1 MPHLYIC
8 CQCDGSAFISPDQT
22 QSSSFSPSSLQRD
35 APQREPS
42 SPTNT
47 LTADSR
53 SCSFDGSPTLTPVTP
68 AKFVCGDL
76 STEDREDILELLP
89 PAGGNSEQSSP
100 SASLLAIE
108 DLHLPQFLSP
118 LRPVASAG
126 KPRRLFKGARPGCY
140 RSHTIVDQ
148 HGQPQ
153 PTENPET
160 HPWTSTQMHT
170 NVKSQR
176 HTKTT
181 VGDDHQT
188 TSEDEPRGS
197 SGGGATQ
204 QACKKRS
211 RRHPEEAYVW
221 QVRDGVQTQIH
232 LSACSVSLSS
242 NNVLAKEREL
252 AVSSS
257 GKSKGTPSVSTDSS
271 KIQTRGFL
279 KKIQEASCQ
288 TKAKHSLGS
297 KATVC
302 TSDAVA
308 DGEVAPLKRKRGR
321 PFSKKG
327 PPKQIVA
334 GASDPVPKEQQRDRS
349 TTLGDGGGIKT
360 KKKRRRKTWEAEAV
374 PHKRTR
380 RAERAKA
387 VNNRD
392 VALATKRSSPKKRR
406 KMKRK
411 FAQRP
416 KSTVARVNG
425 NQDEG
430 THEPERPE
438 GSSDYKLIEE
448 KYTAENVLTS
458 ALDENSNPLEN
469 TEGHEGN
476 SCNFTGDKVSLQCDK
491 LHSSDELHGN
501 EPQVDDLQGDLL
513 GEELGQFP
521 AETTELLQ
529 YLGEGNILT
538 HTLNYMHF

>member
-1 MPHLYIC
+1 MAHLYIC
-8 CQCDGSAFISPDQT
+8 CQCDGSAFVSPDQT

-35 APQREPS
+35 APQPS

-53 SCSFDGSPTLTPVTP
+53 SCSFDGSPTPTPVTP
-68 AKFVCGDL
+68 AESVCGDL

-89 PAGGNSEQSSP
+89 PAGGNSEQLSP

-118 LRPVASAG
+118 LSPVASVG
-126 KPRRLFKGARPGCY
+126 KPRLLFKGAKPGCY
-140 RSHTIVDQ
+140 RTHTIVNPP
-148 HGQPQ
+148 GQPQ

-160 HPWTSTQMHT
+160 HLWTSTQMHT

-188 TSEDEPRGS
+188 TSEDEPRGG
-197 SGGGATQ
+197 SGGVAAQ

-211 RRHPEEAYVW
+211 RRRPEEAYVC

-297 KATVC
+297 KAAVC

-334 GASDPVPKEQQRDRS
+334 GASDLVPKEQQRDRS
-349 TTLGDGGGIKT
+349 TTLGDGGGMKT
-360 KKKRRRKTWEAEAV
+360 KKKRRRKTWEVEAV

-380 RAERAKA
+380 RAGRAKA

-392 VALATKRSSPKKRR
+392 VAKRSSPKRTR

-411 FAQRP
+411 FAQRS

-430 THEPERPE
+430 TNEPERPE

-448 KYTAENVLTS
+448 KDTAENVLTS

-469 TEGHEGN
+469 TVGHEGN
-476 SCNFTGDKVSLQCDK
+476 SCNFTGDEVSLQCDK
-491 LHSSDELHGN
+491 LHNGDELHGN
-501 EPQVDDLQGDLL
+501 ELQVDDLRGDLL

-521 AETTELLQ
+521 TETTELLLN
-529 YLGEGNILT
+529 LGEGNILT